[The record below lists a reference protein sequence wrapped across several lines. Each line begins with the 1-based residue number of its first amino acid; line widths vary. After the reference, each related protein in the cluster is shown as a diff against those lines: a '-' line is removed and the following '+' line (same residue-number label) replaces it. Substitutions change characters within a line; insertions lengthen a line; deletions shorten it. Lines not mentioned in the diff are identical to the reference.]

1 MIAVLK
7 YFIGTILLFMP
18 SLVEVEGNATG
29 QSFGQGN
36 LQVAITSEVE
46 ATFRSITREN
56 STVITYKNI

>member
-7 YFIGTILLFMP
+7 YFLGTITLLMP
-18 SLVEVEGNATG
+18 SLVEVESGTTD
-29 QSFGQGN
+29 QSFSQGN
-36 LQVAITSEVE
+36 LQTIAISEVE